1 MYLHVFT
8 FFVQLRQKETTAVVE
23 EELPSTTEDS
33 PVMEDT
39 NEPEAMEDA
48 PVDETRTVE
57 KHRYC
62 PHLFNMFVWSF

>member
-8 FFVQLRQKETTAVVE
+8 FFIQLRQKEPAVVV
-23 EELPSTTEDS
+23 EELPSATEDS

-48 PVDETRTVE
+48 PVDETHSSE
-57 KHRYC
+57 EHRY
-62 PHLFNMFVWSF
+62 

>member
-8 FFVQLRQKETTAVVE
+8 FFIQLRQKETTAVVE
-23 EELPSTTEDS
+23 EELPSATEDS

-48 PVDETRTVE
+48 PVDETHSSE
-57 KHRYC
+57 EHRY
-62 PHLFNMFVWSF
+62 

>member
-8 FFVQLRQKETTAVVE
+8 FFIQLRQKEPAVVV

-39 NEPEAMEDA
+39 NEP
-48 PVDETRTVE
+48 VDETHSSE
-57 KHRYC
+57 EHRY
-62 PHLFNMFVWSF
+62 